1 MPCDTVVTGTEGQ
14 RWTDECRRLVFN
26 KWKAARSFAPQLTE
40 AQQLMQNPNSH
51 SEEVSGAM

>member
-1 MPCDTVVTGTEGQ
+1 MLTRLRCR

-40 AQQLMQNPNSH
+40 AQQLMQHPKL
-51 SEEVSGAM
+51 AF

>member
-1 MPCDTVVTGTEGQ
+1 MPCDTVVTGAEGR

-40 AQQLMQNPNSH
+40 AQQLIQNPKL
-51 SEEVSGAM
+51 AF